1 MAHFLVETKQRR
13 GGWAVVPLAGDNE
26 AYFLTGDPANPVMTN
41 GGDECSPSAVYVI
54 RHNECN
60 GDKWKL
66 FAAPEAE
73 IYLNGRRVSF
83 CMQVLKDKDELRI
96 GQSPVLHFSTAR
108 LAGV

>member
-1 MAHFLVETKQRR
+1 MAHFLVERQEQ
-13 GGWAVVPLAGDNE
+13 GDGWAAVSLAGDSE
-26 AYFLTGDPANPVMTN
+26 VYFLTGDPARPVTTESA
-41 GGDECSPSAVYVI
+41 DECSPSAVYVI

-66 FAAPEAE
+66 FASPEAE
-73 IYLNGRRVSF
+73 VYLNGRRISF

-96 GQSPVLHFSTAR
+96 GQSPRLRFSAGR

>member
-1 MAHFLVETKQRR
+1 MAHLLVEVKRR
-13 GGWAVVPLAGDNE
+13 SGGWTAVPLDGDDE
-26 AYFLTGDPANPVMTN
+26 AFFLTGDPANPVMTN

-60 GDKWKL
+60 GDRWKL

-73 IYLNGRRVSF
+73 VYLNGQRVSL
-83 CMQVLKDKDELRI
+83 CMQVLRDKDELRI
-96 GQSPVLHFSTAR
+96 GQSPRMRFSTGR